1 MRAERGAVRHGELGA
16 TSPATHTLTPC
27 LCCSYIMHAQT
38 FLDEEHILADLSPPL
53 RREVGVHLNS
63 QLLTQVPVLKSADPA
78 FQAAIVSMLRP
89 TVVLID
95 EYIICAGDIG
105 YEMYILR
112 IGAVGVLGT
121 NGRQLYT
128 LSDGSF
134 FGEVRSRAAA
144 VPYRLGQA
152 YQSAHCFWRGVAPRT
167 NCCTG
172 NAPRTRSVRVTTA
185 RCTACIAS
193 RSET

>member
-1 MRAERGAVRHGELGA
+1 M
-16 TSPATHTLTPC
+16 
-27 LCCSYIMHAQT
+27 
-38 FLDEEHILADLSPPL
+38 LADLSPPL
-53 RREVGVHLNS
+53 RREVGVHLNA

-89 TVVLID
+89 TVVLIN

-121 NGRQLYT
+121 DGRQLYT

-134 FGEVRSRAAA
+134 FGEVRCTFVVVLLRRRVVHS
-144 VPYRLGQA
+144 
-152 YQSAHCFWRGVAPRT
+152 PR
-167 NCCTG
+167 
-172 NAPRTRSVRVTTA
+172 RWWL
-185 RCTACIAS
+185 
-193 RSET
+193 